1 MRGLLGM
8 VARRLGRLRRS
19 LLRRLHRSM
28 LRRADGSLLRTL
40 RRDIPGL
47 GWMGRGLNRRA
58 RRWLRGRGAGRLL
71 GRLDGRLRLGAVV
84 TLALLDGLALV
95 AVTVVV
101 LVAVFGRAGL
111 VLAVAI
117 LADVLLAAL
126 VTVALLRLALIAV
139 ADYLLLVA
147 VVALAFVVPAGV
159 TLADDDLAAVVAAA
173 LVRLALSVG
182 AEEAAVAVSAVA
194 WLVVGTVVSVADER
208 VVAVLAGARRGRGR
222 GRGRGVMAFAARARG
237 GNGSFG
243 TVGCGDGCEE
253 RRDSTAVAWLD
264 SRWAGGDSVGV
275 SGRVCRRDSG
285 GRNSHPDA
293 GGVRSRSCDCN
304 LGPSMNGNSRR
315 NDPGRTRNDGG
326 VPPCRSCS
334 MSRQNIGLSQDGWSQ
349 KGNSECRTHVETS
362 DDLSKE

>member
-1 MRGLLGM
+1 MLL
-8 VARRLGRLRRS
+8 
-19 LLRRLHRSM
+19 
-28 LRRADGSLLRTL
+28 RADGGLLRAL

-71 GRLDGRLRLGAVV
+71 GWLDGRLRLGAVV
-84 TLALLDGLALV
+84 AFALLDGLALV
-95 AVTVVV
+95 AMTVVV
-101 LVAVFGRAGL
+101 LVVVFGRAGL
-111 VLAVAI
+111 VLAVTVF
-117 LADVLLAAL
+117 ADVLLVAFVA
-126 VTVALLRLALIAV
+126 VALLGLALIAM
-139 ADYLLLVA
+139 ADNLVLVA
-147 VVALAFVVPAGV
+147 VVALALVVSARV
-159 TLADDDLAAVVAAA
+159 ALADDDLAAVVAAA

-182 AEEAAVAVSAVA
+182 TEEAAAAVSAVA

-208 VVAVLAGARRGRGR
+208 VVTVLAGARRGRGR
-222 GRGRGVMAFAARARG
+222 WRSMMAFAARARG
-237 GNGSFG
+237 GNGSLG

-253 RRDSTAVAWLD
+253 HRDSTAVAWLD

-285 GRNSHPDA
+285 GRKSHPDA

-304 LGPSMNGNSRR
+304 LGRSMNGNSRR

-334 MSRQNIGLSQDGWSQ
+334 MSRQNIELSQDGWSQ
-349 KGNSECRTHVETS
+349 KGNSEG
-362 DDLSKE
+362 